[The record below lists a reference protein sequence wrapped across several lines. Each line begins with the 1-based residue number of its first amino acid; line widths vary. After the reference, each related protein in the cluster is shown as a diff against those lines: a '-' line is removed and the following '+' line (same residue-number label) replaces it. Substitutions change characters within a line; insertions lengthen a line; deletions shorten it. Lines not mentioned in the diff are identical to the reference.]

1 MSNGDVFLRWTLPIK
16 DSPNVPPS
24 NVVIETLVKIAHTMQ
39 ETPFQWTFIDKP
51 KGPYMLGRPWP
62 EYSSAEMETDAFTY
76 FRSYVFLSLL
86 YVSCTTRC

>member
-1 MSNGDVFLRWTLPIK
+1 
-16 DSPNVPPS
+16 
-24 NVVIETLVKIAHTMQ
+24 MQ